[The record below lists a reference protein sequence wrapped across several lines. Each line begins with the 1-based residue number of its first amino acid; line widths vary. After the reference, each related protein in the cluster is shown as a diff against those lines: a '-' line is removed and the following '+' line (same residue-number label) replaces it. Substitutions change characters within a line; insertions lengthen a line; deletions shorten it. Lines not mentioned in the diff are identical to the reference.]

1 MQLFL
6 SFLSHSG
13 LSLSMC
19 VWVYFSAARSHLCA
33 LTILVLL
40 SCGSHS
46 LFEQQTKTEI
56 NWWEQKEKQRQK
68 KKNTHTR
75 IRISNEVWPMWT
87 SHHFKIKKKKQNA
100 LNQFTWN
107 NKVMQRSLLNCL
119 LSLSQLFA
127 FSFVMTLQYIRTEHF
142 VYWTTVVIWKN

>member
-6 SFLSHSG
+6 SFLSDSG
-13 LSLSMC
+13 LCLC

-33 LTILVLL
+33 LTILVSL

-68 KKNTHTR
+68 KNTHTR

-87 SHHFKIKKKKQNA
+87 SHHFKIKKKKQMLWIN
-100 LNQFTWN
+100 LHETI
-107 NKVMQRSLLNCL
+107 KLCR
-119 LSLSQLFA
+119 
-127 FSFVMTLQYIRTEHF
+127 E
-142 VYWTTVVIWKN
+142 VYWTVFCLSLNFSHSHSSWLCNTFALSTLFTGRRSLFGKINQ